1 MQKAPAAAP
10 APSTT
15 AMASNDETQL
25 NAKIAEQGNTI
36 RDLKTQKAEKAKI
49 DAEVKT
55 LLALKTQY
63 KELTGKDWKPQGDA
77 GNAPRAKAPKPAKEP
92 KPKPVEKEK
101 PADGGKKVTRLG
113 LEATK
118 EDNLPEWYSQVIT
131 KAELIEYYD
140 VSGCYILREWSFAI
154 WKTIQL
160 WFTAEIEK
168 LGVKEVYFPMFV
180 AKSALEKEKEHI
192 ADFSPE
198 VAWVTKSGESDL
210 AEPVAIRPTSET
222 VMYPSFAK
230 WIQSYRDLPIK
241 INQWSNVVRW
251 EFKHPQPFL
260 RTREFLWQEG
270 HTAYEKKEDADEEV
284 LTILDLYSRIYS
296 ELLAIPTYKGRKTTK
311 EKFAGGDYTTTV
323 EAYIAASGRAI
334 QGKFDKKLFSN
345 KIFCFSIG
353 SHIKINLIFQAA
365 QVIIWVR
372 TSQRCSTSST
382 KILKQK
388 KRNTF
393 IKTHGDSRLVQS
405 VL

>member
-1 MQKAPAAAP
+1 MHIFFTTSQKPTAQAA
-10 APSTT
+10 TT
-15 AMASNDETQL
+15 AMAQPSSDATQL
-25 NAKIAEQGNTI
+25 NAQIVQQGTI
-36 RDLKTQKAEKAKI
+36 VRDLKTQKADKAKI

-55 LLALKTQY
+55 LLELKKKY
-63 KELTGKDWKPQGDA
+63 EELTGQEWKPEGGA
-77 GNAPRAKAPKPAKEP
+77 GNAPRSKAPKPAKEA

-101 PADGGKKVTRLG
+101 PTDKDGTGKKVTRLG

-118 EDNLPEWYSQVIT
+118 EDNLPEWYSQMLT

-154 WKTIQL
+154 WKVIQR
-160 WFTAEIEK
+160 WFTDEIEK

-180 AKSALEKEKEHI
+180 SKAALEKEKAHI

-198 VAWVTKSGESDL
+198 VAWVTKSGDSEL

-270 HTAYEKKEDADEEV
+270 HTAYEKQEDADAEV
-284 LTILDLYSRIYS
+284 LTILG
-296 ELLAIPTYKGRKTTK
+296 KGK
-311 EKFAGGDYTTTV
+311 
-323 EAYIAASGRAI
+323 
-334 QGKFDKKLFSN
+334 
-345 KIFCFSIG
+345 
-353 SHIKINLIFQAA
+353 
-365 QVIIWVR
+365 
-372 TSQRCSTSST
+372 
-382 KILKQK
+382 
-388 KRNTF
+388 
-393 IKTHGDSRLVQS
+393 
-405 VL
+405 